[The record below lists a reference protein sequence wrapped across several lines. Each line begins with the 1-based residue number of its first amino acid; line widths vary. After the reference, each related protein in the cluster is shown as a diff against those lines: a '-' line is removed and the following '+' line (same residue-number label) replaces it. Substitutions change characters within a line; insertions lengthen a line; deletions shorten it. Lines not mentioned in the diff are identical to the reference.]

1 MVEPL
6 ERPLSSYIHTQYV
19 TADENSSVAEA
30 VKILQPK
37 NVEIIIVTSS
47 LSSNGKYVGIV
58 TDSDILEKV
67 VMKGE
72 DSDLVFLKSIM
83 TSPIITL
90 PSSSTVRQAIKV
102 MRAHNIK
109 HLPVTDS
116 TNNNEEEK
124 KIIGTV
130 TQEYLAEV
138 IRIAIIEKTFR
149 SYRKIIREHYKPIF
163 ANVAII
169 MQFTGLLMVVPAL
182 LGTIWGEWE
191 SSIGIYLAFVG
202 MSLTGYIMNTFGE
215 KSPLNLKQSSI
226 VVVLSFVL
234 LSLFGSLPYMY
245 INPFWEGI
253 DFFSLFASSFLES
266 ASGFTTTG
274 LSTIIHPE
282 NLPDSFSFYR
292 SYTLWVGG
300 LSFVYLVMALYYPET
315 KLAGMRHLLG
325 GGILRF
331 KQLLSTISVIF
342 AIYTAI
348 LILLLF
354 IFGHINILDSISL
367 SFATLSS
374 GGFVPTSTILNSV
387 NSITLAII
395 MAGMIIA
402 ALPFAFHFGIF
413 SKEIEAT
420 KEVKEILVFIILI
433 TICIVLFLFI
443 ESSFSKN
450 EWLPSVFHVI
460 SASTTTGFQFIDLS
474 QISPSGKVLLI
485 VLMLIGGTAF
495 STAGGIKT
503 ARLIL
508 IFQKLI
514 NYKEN
519 ATTFNEDKN
528 HNHKNNNKNNNQP
541 TFISS
546 TAIQFRKRIK
556 PLYKSNY
563 KAKKLQ
569 KNNDKQ
575 SMSMVPLD
583 KHKFNILSD
592 KAFREAIFVVVLF
605 ILFTMVTAICI
616 YYLNINTKN
625 NSFIDVIFETAS
637 TVSNGGLSAGITTMN
652 LDSFSKLILSL
663 NMIMG
668 RFEIIAILYIFI
680 SKLRR

>member
-6 ERPLSSYIHTQYV
+6 ERPLSSYIHTQFV
-19 TADENSSVAEA
+19 SADENSSVAEA

-37 NVEIIIVTSS
+37 NVEIILVTSS
-47 LSSNGKYVGIV
+47 SNEYYVGIV

-72 DSDLVFLKSIM
+72 DSDLISLKSIM
-83 TSPIITL
+83 SSPIITL
-90 PSSSTVRQAIKV
+90 PSSSTVRQAIQL
-102 MRAHNIK
+102 MRIHKIK
-109 HLPVTDS
+109 HLPVTDN
-116 TNNNEEEK
+116 TNKE

-130 TQEYLAEV
+130 TLEYLAEA
-138 IRIAIIEKTFR
+138 IRIAVIEKTFR

-169 MQFTGLLMVVPAL
+169 MQFTGLLMIIPAL
-182 LGTIWGEWE
+182 LGTIWGEWQ

-202 MSLTGYIMNTFGE
+202 MSLTGYIMNTLGE

-245 INPFWEGI
+245 INPFWDGI

-266 ASGFTTTG
+266 TSGFTTTG

-282 NLPDSFSFYR
+282 NLPESFSFYR

-348 LILLLF
+348 LILLF
-354 IFGHINILDSISL
+354 IIFGHINIFDSISL

-387 NSITLAII
+387 NSSTLIII
-395 MAGMIIA
+395 MGGMIIA

-420 KEVKEILVFIILI
+420 KEIKEILVFIILI

-450 EWLPSVFHVI
+450 EWLSSVFHVI

-474 QISPSGKVLLI
+474 HISTSGKILLI

-495 STAGGIKT
+495 STAGGIKI
-503 ARLIL
+503 ARIIL
-508 IFQKLI
+508 IFHKLI
-514 NYKEN
+514 NYKQN
-519 ATTFNEDKN
+519 TTTFHDKN
-528 HNHKNNNKNNNQP
+528 HNHNNSQP

-556 PLYKSNY
+556 PFYKSNY

-569 KNNDKQ
+569 KNNDKL
-575 SMSMVPLD
+575 SISIVPLD
-583 KHKFNILSD
+583 KYKYHILSD
-592 KAFREAIFVVVLF
+592 KAFREALFVVVLF
-605 ILFTMVTAICI
+605 ILFTMITAICV
-616 YYLNINTKN
+616 YFLNINTKN
-625 NSFIDVIFETAS
+625 INFINVIFETAS
-637 TVSNGGLSAGITTMN
+637 TISNTGLSAGITTMH
-652 LDSFSKLILSL
+652 LDSFSKLILSF

-680 SKLRR
+680 SKLRV

>member
-6 ERPLSSYIHTQYV
+6 ERPLSSYIHTQFV

-37 NVEIIIVTSS
+37 NVEIILVTSS
-47 LSSNGKYVGIV
+47 SNEYYVGIV

-72 DSDLVFLKSIM
+72 DSDLISLKSIM
-83 TSPIITL
+83 SSPIITL
-90 PSSSTVRQAIKV
+90 PSSSTVRQAIQLMHSNK
-102 MRAHNIK
+102 IK

-116 TNNNEEEK
+116 TNKE

-130 TQEYLAEV
+130 TLAYLAEA
-138 IRIAIIEKTFR
+138 IRIAVIEKTFR

-169 MQFTGLLMVVPAL
+169 MQFTGLLMIIPAL
-182 LGTIWGEWE
+182 LGTFWGEWQ

-202 MSLTGYIMNTFGE
+202 MSLTGYIMNTLGE

-245 INPFWEGI
+245 INPFWDGI
-253 DFFSLFASSFLES
+253 DFFSLFAGSFLES
-266 ASGFTTTG
+266 TSGFTTTG

-282 NLPDSFSFYR
+282 NLPESFSFYR

-342 AIYTAI
+342 AIYTTI
-348 LILLLF
+348 LILLF
-354 IFGHINILDSISL
+354 VIFGHINILDSISL
-367 SFATLSS
+367 SFGTLSS
-374 GGFVPTSTILNSV
+374 GGFVPSSTILNSV
-387 NSITLAII
+387 NSSTLIII
-395 MAGMIIA
+395 MGGMIIA

-420 KEVKEILVFIILI
+420 KEIKEILVFIILI

-450 EWLPSVFHVI
+450 EWLSSIFHVI

-474 QISPSGKVLLI
+474 NISTSGKIVLI

-495 STAGGIKT
+495 STAGGIKI
-503 ARLIL
+503 ARIIL
-508 IFQKLI
+508 IFHKLI

-519 ATTFNEDKN
+519 TTTFHDKN
-528 HNHKNNNKNNNQP
+528 HNHNNNNNHHNNSQP

-556 PLYKSNY
+556 PFYKSNY
-563 KAKKLQ
+563 KSKKLQ
-569 KNNDKQ
+569 KNNDKL

-583 KHKFNILSD
+583 RYKFHILSD

-625 NSFIDVIFETAS
+625 TNFINVIFETAS
-637 TVSNGGLSAGITTMN
+637 TVSNTGLSAGITTMH
-652 LDSFSKLILSL
+652 LDSFSKLILSF

-680 SKLRR
+680 SKLRV

>member
-1 MVEPL
+1 M
-6 ERPLSSYIHTQYV
+6 S
-19 TADENSSVAEA
+19 
-30 VKILQPK
+30 
-37 NVEIIIVTSS
+37 
-47 LSSNGKYVGIV
+47 
-58 TDSDILEKV
+58 
-67 VMKGE
+67 
-72 DSDLVFLKSIM
+72 
-83 TSPIITL
+83 SPIISL
-90 PSSSTVRQAIKV
+90 PSSSTVKQAIQL
-102 MRAHNIK
+102 MRTHKIK

-116 TNNNEEEK
+116 TKNNDNDKE

-130 TQEYLAEV
+130 TQQYLAEI
-138 IRIAIIEKTFR
+138 IRIAVIEKTFR

-182 LGTIWGEWE
+182 LGTLWGEWQ

-202 MSLTGYIMNTFGE
+202 MSLTGYIMNTLGE

-245 INPFWEGI
+245 INPFWDGI
-253 DFFSLFASSFLES
+253 DPFSLFASSFLES
-266 ASGFTTTG
+266 TSGFTTTG
-274 LSTIIHPE
+274 LSTITHPE
-282 NLPDSFSFYR
+282 DLPDSFSFYR

-348 LILLLF
+348 LILLF
-354 IFGHINILDSISL
+354 IIFGHINILDSISI

-395 MAGMIIA
+395 MGGMIIA

-413 SKEIEAT
+413 SKDIEAT
-420 KEVKEILVFIILI
+420 KEIKEILVFIILI
-433 TICIVLFLFI
+433 TVCIVLFLFI
-443 ESSFSKN
+443 ESSFSEK
-450 EWLPSVFHVI
+450 EWISSIFHVI
-460 SASTTTGFQFIDLS
+460 SASTTTGFQFIDIAH
-474 QISPSGKVLLI
+474 ISTYGKVLLI
-485 VLMLIGGTAF
+485 LVMLIGGTAF
-495 STAGGIKT
+495 STAGGIKI

-519 ATTFNEDKN
+519 ATTPNDKI
-528 HNHKNNNKNNNQP
+528 HNYKNRSNNQP

-546 TAIQFRKRIK
+546 TAIQFRQRIK
-556 PLYKSNY
+556 TLSKSNY

-569 KNNDKQ
+569 KNNTDKQ
-575 SMSMVPLD
+575 SISMVPLD
-583 KHKFNILSD
+583 KYKFNILSD
-592 KAFREAIFVVVLF
+592 KAFREALFVVVLF
-605 ILFTMVTAICI
+605 IFFTMITAICI

-625 NSFIDVIFETAS
+625 INFIDVIFETAS
-637 TVSNGGLSAGITTMN
+637 TVSNTGLSAGITTMN

>member
-6 ERPLSSYIHTQYV
+6 ERPLSSYIHTQFV

-37 NVEIIIVTSS
+37 NVEIILVTSS
-47 LSSNGKYVGIV
+47 SNEYYVGIV

-72 DSDLVFLKSIM
+72 DSDLISLKSIM
-83 TSPIITL
+83 SSPIITL
-90 PSSSTVRQAIKV
+90 PSSSTVRQAIQL
-102 MRAHNIK
+102 MRVHKIK

-116 TNNNEEEK
+116 TNKE

-130 TQEYLAEV
+130 TLEYLAEA
-138 IRIAIIEKTFR
+138 IRIAVIEKTFR

-169 MQFTGLLMVVPAL
+169 MQFTGLLMIIPAL
-182 LGTIWGEWE
+182 LGTLWGEWQ

-202 MSLTGYIMNTFGE
+202 MSLTGYIMNTLGE

-245 INPFWEGI
+245 INPFWDGI
-253 DFFSLFASSFLES
+253 DFFSLFAGSFLES
-266 ASGFTTTG
+266 TSGFTTTG

-282 NLPDSFSFYR
+282 NLPESFSFYR

-348 LILLLF
+348 LILLF
-354 IFGHINILDSISL
+354 VIFGHINILDSISL
-367 SFATLSS
+367 SFGTLSS

-387 NSITLAII
+387 NSSTLIII
-395 MAGMIIA
+395 MGGMIIA

-420 KEVKEILVFIILI
+420 KEIKEILVFIILI

-450 EWLPSVFHVI
+450 EWLSSIFHVI

-474 QISPSGKVLLI
+474 HISTSGKILLI

-495 STAGGIKT
+495 STAGGIKI
-503 ARLIL
+503 ARIIL
-508 IFQKLI
+508 IFHKLI

-519 ATTFNEDKN
+519 TTTFYDKN
-528 HNHKNNNKNNNQP
+528 HNHNNNHHNNSQP

-556 PLYKSNY
+556 PFYKSNY

-569 KNNDKQ
+569 KNSDKL

-583 KHKFNILSD
+583 KYKFHILSD

-625 NSFIDVIFETAS
+625 TNFINVIFETAS
-637 TVSNGGLSAGITTMN
+637 TVSNTGLSAGITTMH
-652 LDSFSKLILSL
+652 LDSFSKLILSF

-680 SKLRR
+680 SKLRV

>member
-6 ERPLSSYIHTQYV
+6 ERPLSSYIHTQFV
-19 TADENSSVAEA
+19 SADENSSVAEA

-37 NVEIIIVTSS
+37 NVEIILVTSS
-47 LSSNGKYVGIV
+47 SNEYYVGIV

-72 DSDLVFLKSIM
+72 DSDLISLKSIM
-83 TSPIITL
+83 SSPIITL
-90 PSSSTVRQAIKV
+90 PSSSTVRQAIQL
-102 MRAHNIK
+102 MRIHKIK
-109 HLPVTDS
+109 HLPVTDN
-116 TNNNEEEK
+116 TNKE

-130 TQEYLAEV
+130 TLEYLAEA
-138 IRIAIIEKTFR
+138 IRIAVIEKTFR

-169 MQFTGLLMVVPAL
+169 MQFTGLLMIIPAL
-182 LGTIWGEWE
+182 LGTIWGEWQ

-202 MSLTGYIMNTFGE
+202 MSLTGYIMNTLGE

-245 INPFWEGI
+245 INPFWDGI

-266 ASGFTTTG
+266 TSGFTTTG

-282 NLPDSFSFYR
+282 NLPESFSFYR

-348 LILLLF
+348 LILLF
-354 IFGHINILDSISL
+354 IIFGHINILDSISL
-367 SFATLSS
+367 SFGTLSS

-387 NSITLAII
+387 NSSTLIII
-395 MAGMIIA
+395 MGGMIIA

-420 KEVKEILVFIILI
+420 KEIKEILVFIILI

-450 EWLPSVFHVI
+450 EWLSSVFHVI

-474 QISPSGKVLLI
+474 HISTSGKILLI

-495 STAGGIKT
+495 STAGGIKI
-503 ARLIL
+503 ARIIL
-508 IFQKLI
+508 IFHKLI
-514 NYKEN
+514 NYKQN
-519 ATTFNEDKN
+519 TTTFHDKN
-528 HNHKNNNKNNNQP
+528 HNHNNSQP

-556 PLYKSNY
+556 PFYKSNY

-569 KNNDKQ
+569 KNNDKL

-583 KHKFNILSD
+583 KYKYHILSD
-592 KAFREAIFVVVLF
+592 KAFREALFVVVLF
-605 ILFTMVTAICI
+605 ILFTMITAICV
-616 YYLNINTKN
+616 YFLNINTKN
-625 NSFIDVIFETAS
+625 INFINIIFETAS
-637 TVSNGGLSAGITTMN
+637 TISNTGLSAGITTMH
-652 LDSFSKLILSL
+652 LDSFSKLILSF

-680 SKLRR
+680 SKLRV